1 MDETW
6 NLSPLNPNSVPNQ
19 TYTYM
24 AAGAYDHDAPAGTTA
39 TERPIGDFGGGLIIG
54 LIVGAIVGAWVRSK
68 MWRD

>member
-24 AAGAYDHDAPAGTTA
+24 AAGAYEHDAPAGTTS
-39 TERPIGDFGGGLIIG
+39 ERPIGDFGGGLLIG
-54 LIVGAIVGAWVRSK
+54 LIVGIALGALLVKRAG
-68 MWRD
+68 